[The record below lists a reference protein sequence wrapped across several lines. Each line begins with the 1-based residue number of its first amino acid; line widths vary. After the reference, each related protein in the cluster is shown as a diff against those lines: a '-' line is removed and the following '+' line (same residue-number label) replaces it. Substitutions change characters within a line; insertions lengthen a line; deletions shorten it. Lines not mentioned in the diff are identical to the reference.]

1 MNSTIGVI
9 LSSTKLVMNIRRL
22 GEILLHFIFPV
33 SCPVCGKI
41 GSSLCP
47 ECRQY
52 MHDAD
57 TTHAASPS
65 QKIPSLFA
73 GEVIIRETNGLKIYS
88 SLSYNASARK
98 IINGLK
104 KTGDRNYWRVLGHHM
119 AEMFGECEADV
130 LIPVPLHLY
139 SKKKHNHSREL
150 AEGMCEV
157 WNNVRI
163 IDAALWTREVWSS
176 QDITHED
183 FRLTKVI
190 EGMRVA
196 LVDDYC
202 VSGRTLSCLAETCRH
217 EEAYVICAYT
227 LAGKTSQPEEAH
239 SSPDILAN
247 LSAERYESLARFFTG
262 EIITRQIAS
271 LTVYSAAEYHESGI
285 REEIHKFKYGGA
297 INLCAYFGKHMAE
310 KFGEC
315 RADYLVPV
323 PLHLNSDRGY
333 NQTLELAKGMCELW
347 KDVKI
352 LDAGV
357 WTRGVPRRAVSKE
370 RPEITPSDFGI
381 TQDISGKRIA
391 LIDDVC
397 TTGTTL
403 WCFSEACRKSGAIVV
418 CAYALASA

>member
-1 MNSTIGVI
+1 
-9 LSSTKLVMNIRRL
+9 MNIRRL
-22 GEILLHFIFPV
+22 GLGKILLHFIFPV
-33 SCPVCGKI
+33 SCPVCGKL

-52 MHDAD
+52 MHDA
-57 TTHAASPS
+57 TPS
-65 QKIPSLFA
+65 QKIPSLFS
-73 GEVIIRETNGLKIYS
+73 GEIITKEINGLRVYS
-88 SLSYNASARK
+88 ALNYNAAARK
-98 IINGLK
+98 IITTFKRKEDKNLC
-104 KTGDRNYWRVLGHHM
+104 RVLGRNM

-139 SKKKHNHSREL
+139 SKRKYNHSREL
-150 AEGMCEV
+150 AEGMREV
-157 WNNVRI
+157 WDDVRI
-163 IDAALWTREVWSS
+163 IDSALWTREVWDS

-196 LVDDYC
+196 LVDDFC
-202 VSGRTLSCLAETCRH
+202 VSGRTLSCLAETCRR
-217 EEAYVICAYT
+217 EGAIVVCAYT
-227 LAGKTSQPEEAH
+227 LAAKTSQLTDN
-239 SSPDILAN
+239 SSFAN
-247 LSAERYESLARFFTG
+247 LSAERYEALAIFFTG
-262 EIITRQIAS
+262 EIITRQIGR
-271 LTVYSAAEYHESGI
+271 LTVYSATEYHESGI

-323 PLHLNSDRGY
+323 PLHLNSSRGY

-347 KDVKI
+347 NVKI

-357 WTRGVPRRAVSKE
+357 WTREIPRRATSKD
-370 RPEITPSDFGI
+370 RPDITPSDFGI
-381 TQDISGKRIA
+381 TLDISGKRIA

-397 TTGTTL
+397 TTGSTL
-403 WCFSEACRKSGAIVV
+403 SCFAEACRKSGAIVE
-418 CAYALASA
+418 CAYTLSSA